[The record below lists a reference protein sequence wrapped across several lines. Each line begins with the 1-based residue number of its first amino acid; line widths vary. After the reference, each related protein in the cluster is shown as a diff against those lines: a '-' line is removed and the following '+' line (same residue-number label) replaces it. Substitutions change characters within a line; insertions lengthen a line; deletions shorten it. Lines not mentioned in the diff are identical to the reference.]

1 MISAQDYL
9 NKYIK
14 HYPDAV
20 FEEHSKSNTVYSEWI
35 FEDKKQS
42 ALWHKPTHIM
52 VEFNGKALTLSLR
65 DGRAYF
71 CHLSNEVGN
80 KL

>member
-20 FEEHSKSNTVYSEWI
+20 LEENPKGNTIYSEWI
-35 FEDKKQS
+35 FEDKKYS

-52 VEFNGKALTLSLR
+52 LEFNGKSLTLSLGDTR
-65 DGRAYF
+65 TYF
-71 CHLSNEVGN
+71 CHLSDEVGN